1 MRASQVEQTAHIVN
15 LYDRIMVLFFLD
27 LFCLFQ
33 QFLMDSYSFH
43 IFISYD
49 CVSASAV
56 SNLKPLPEPMFT
68 KISDHIW
75 YNQATMS

>member
-1 MRASQVEQTAHIVN
+1 
-15 LYDRIMVLFFLD
+15 
-27 LFCLFQ
+27 
-33 QFLMDSYSFH
+33 MDTYSFH

-49 CVSASAV
+49 CVSASEV